1 MKAIYVGVI
10 TVKNNFGH
18 ICAWYVIN
26 TIILLIILNHF
37 CSVQCPYRGIEL
49 PTFEIKL
56 EFGVS
61 DSIKNWSLVQF
72 CSKKCS
78 YNTETISDF
87 NKNVVVYVISKHCKI
102 LMQIIMVDFCKH
114 NINTERHYSFDEKTA
129 NLTLI
134 LEMTP
139 KILSDILKA
148 ILNNSSLVLPCP

>member
-1 MKAIYVGVI
+1 M
-10 TVKNNFGH
+10 
-18 ICAWYVIN
+18 
-26 TIILLIILNHF
+26 NHF
-37 CSVQCPYRGIEL
+37 CSSSLTGIL
-49 PTFEIKL
+49 SYQLIEIKL

-87 NKNVVVYVISKHCKI
+87 NKNVAVYVISKQYKI
-102 LMQIIMVDFCKH
+102 LMQIIMGDHCKH